1 MMTKEELQAF
11 EVDIGETFNRAE
23 IRAPIHLY
31 DGNEEAIME
40 VFKCID
46 IKKDWVCAT
55 WRNHYQC
62 LLKGVPPEY
71 LKERIVAGKS
81 MVMNLPE
88 YKIHCSSIV
97 GGIPSIAVG
106 IAAANK
112 MKGNGE
118 WVWCWVGDMSAE
130 TGAFHE
136 ALKYARAQKLPI
148 TFIIEDNQLSVETPT
163 AEVWG
168 TAPKWYIQNPQIHE
182 HYLTD
187 ENIIYYAYKNTK
199 YPHAGAGVRVQF

>member
-1 MMTKEELQAF
+1 MTIDELKEF
-11 EVDIGETFNRAE
+11 EKEIGDSFNRAE

-31 DGNEEAIME
+31 DGNEEQIIE
-40 VFKCID
+40 VFKLID
-46 IKKDWVCAT
+46 IKNDWICAT

-71 LKERIVAGKS
+71 LKEKILEGKS

-106 IAAANK
+106 LAAAAK
-112 MKGNGE
+112 MRNTGE
-118 WVWCWVGDMSAE
+118 KVWCWVGDMSAE

-148 TFIIEDNQLSVETPT
+148 TFVIEDNELSVETPT
-163 AEVWG
+163 KEVWG
-168 TAPKWYIQNPQIHE
+168 QDKWYIKNPKV
-182 HYLTD
+182 YNRYVTD
-187 ENIIYYAYKNTK
+187 ENLIYYHYKNTK